1 MAEEPKENLE
11 VQETEAVAE
20 EKFAKAGKKSKKH
33 VEEVKAE
40 AERQARK
47 AEAAVAPEKVSGP
60 KPVTRSRLERR
71 GKNYREAYAKVEK
84 GKAYSL
90 KEAVELAIAT
100 SPVKFDA
107 TLEMHF
113 RLGVDPRQADQN
125 IRSTVTLPAGTGKDI
140 RVAVFAPLDV
150 CKAAKAAGADIAEDE
165 EFTKRLEK
173 EQLDFDVLI
182 STPQYMPKLGKFARL
197 LGPKGLMPNP
207 KAGTVTTDIEK
218 AVKEAKAGK
227 IEYRVDKQ
235 AIVHV
240 GLGKV
245 SFGADKL
252 LENINA
258 FTESLKS
265 QKPASIKGQYV
276 KSVYMTTS
284 MGPSILVENI
294 YN

>member
-1 MAEEPKENLE
+1 MLQKIQSENW
-11 VQETEAVAE
+11 
-20 EKFAKAGKKSKKH
+20 F
-33 VEEVKAE
+33 
-40 AERQARK
+40 
-47 AEAAVAPEKVSGP
+47 
-60 KPVTRSRLERR
+60 
-71 GKNYREAYAKVEK
+71 
-84 GKAYSL
+84 
-90 KEAVELAIAT
+90 
-100 SPVKFDA
+100 
-107 TLEMHF
+107 
-113 RLGVDPRQADQN
+113 
-125 IRSTVTLPAGTGKDI
+125 
-140 RVAVFAPLDV
+140 
-150 CKAAKAAGADIAEDE
+150 
-165 EFTKRLEK
+165 
-173 EQLDFDVLI
+173 DFDVI
-182 STPQYMPKLGKFARL
+182 VATPDMMGELGKMGRI

-252 LENINA
+252 MENINA